1 MLRELKMMIQDGMLG
16 EINQIHIE
24 MPQETFARLDE
35 EQNIPN
41 LQAWRLNRIGLSSI
55 SLDLGAHVH
64 HIINF

>member
-1 MLRELKMMIQDGMLG
+1 MLD